1 MPELSTTY
9 SVPRQYKDLSL
20 TMARNPV
27 TNDVVA
33 VTGAEAVKRS
43 LRFLLLS
50 DAGETPFFPE
60 FGTRLRRLLFEP
72 IDPITTVLL
81 QREIEAT
88 IKAYEPRV
96 NIQQLT
102 VAASEDE
109 HSYYVNLLFS
119 LVNQTTP
126 VTFTIYL
133 SRLR

>member
-1 MPELSTTY
+1 MPELSTMY
-9 SVPRQYKDLSL
+9 SVIREYKDLSL
-20 TMARNPV
+20 TMAKNPI

-33 VTGAEAVKRS
+33 VTGADAVKRS
-43 LRFLLLS
+43 LRFLLLA

-81 QREIEAT
+81 EREIEAT
-88 IKAYEPRV
+88 IRAYEPRV
-96 NIQQLT
+96 TIRQLT
-102 VAASEDE
+102 VAPSEDE
-109 HSYYVNLLFS
+109 QTYYVTLLFS

-126 VTFTIYL
+126 ITFTIYL